1 MTVGEPKTKEEY
13 EKIIKECTQALKSS
27 SINPQTFIKRANAYE
42 QLENYEEAFKDVRN
56 ALSLDHSNKQYI
68 EKAHQIL
75 KKSTDKVNS
84 RTPTNIVRTLIADC
98 CNESED
104 IKKRVESAE
113 RLAAL
118 TKDIAFAKITGQE
131 GGVEFIVNALMN
143 EVNKKDN
150 QEFRI
155 RLRMALIGILSK
167 VSGVKEYTTLILE
180 RINKTSISLLIDT
193 ADEKRAFL
201 GMDLLKTLFN
211 TAIDLPLNKIRI
223 LAQARE
229 ISLDHLCNIL
239 TQNVNTNIKVNS
251 VHTIIN
257 IIVDKSSAIAF
268 TGTSGFAILLG
279 CAAEKDDR
287 IKPMVALAVSRIISH
302 MNGEDKSIR
311 ESCESNISNWLN
323 ADKESEKIKGLS
335 ALASV
340 FQANVDVGKSILLSK
355 GFLADIMDTIDF
367 ESEQFQTLFIDVLS
381 QACADKVCRQNIAER
396 CTGFLL
402 KNLKLESKNEIRIDS
417 ALVLTKLMFIRR
429 EITDMLLKEENLS
442 DSFINRIIDDKR
454 DLNSRTNA
462 IEGLSYMTIFAPIKE
477 KIAKNDTFLKSLT
490 DLAKCENQPLQYG
503 ITTIIDNITQYPREL
518 TEEEKQLKKIKEFSK
533 EQSVIKDDERDK
545 AEYVVKRIENV
556 LKNNGI
562 LTLIALSKTESV
574 NAHESLSQIF
584 LNIVTEKK
592 FRGQV
597 VQQGGVKVLFK
608 MVGKGN
614 TEKGIMLATQ
624 ALAKIAIT
632 MDPRLAFKSAKA
644 TDLVRP
650 LIIMCKKGS
659 LLQQFEALMALTNL
673 GSVDDDLR
681 MKILKE
687 DGIKA
692 MESLQFTEN
701 VMVRRAATEALCNMM
716 YEPEVYT
723 SYIQS
728 PSKIKL
734 LVALSDVEDFE
745 TRRAASGALA
755 VLSQAEEITQH
766 IKKVNYGY
774 EVIKSLLEDKSE
786 ELQHRG
792 AEITK
797 NIIINSKKGDENLNR
812 LKNMGC
818 IKQLEVLTHSRLP
831 AISRCAVEALLWIR
845 KNNLL

>member
-1 MTVGEPKTKEEY
+1 MTGEPKTKEEY
-13 EKIIKECTQALKSS
+13 EKIVKECTQALKNS

-56 ALSLDHSNKQYI
+56 ALSLDHNNKQYI

-84 RTPTNIVRTLIADC
+84 RTPTNIVRGLIADS
-98 CNESED
+98 CNENED
-104 IKKRVESAE
+104 IKKRVEAAE
-113 RLAAL
+113 RLAGL

-131 GGVEFIVNALMN
+131 GGVELIVNALMS

-155 RLRMALIGILSK
+155 RLRMALIAVLSK
-167 VSGVKEYTTLILE
+167 VSGVKDYTTLILE

-211 TAIDLPLNKIRI
+211 TAIDLPLTKARV

-229 ISLDHLCNIL
+229 VSLNHLCNIL
-239 TQNVNTNIKVNS
+239 VQDVNTNIKVNS

-257 IIVDKSSAIAF
+257 IIVDKASAIAF

-311 ESCESNISNWLN
+311 ESCESIISDWLN

-335 ALASV
+335 ALASI

-355 GFLADIMDTIDF
+355 GFLTDIMDTIDF

-381 QACADKVCRQNIAER
+381 QACADKTCRQNIAER

-429 EITDMLLKEENLS
+429 EITDMLLQEENLS
-442 DSFINRIIDDKR
+442 DSFIARVIDDKR
-454 DLNSRTNA
+454 DLNSRINA
-462 IEGLSYMTIFAPIKE
+462 VEGLSYMTIFAPIKE
-477 KIAKNDTFLKSLT
+477 KIAKNDAFLKALT
-490 DLAKCENQPLQYG
+490 DLAKRENQPLQYG

-518 TEEEKQLKKIKEFSK
+518 SEEEKQLKKIKEFSK

-545 AEYVVKRIENV
+545 AEYVVKRIEKV

-562 LTLIALSKTESV
+562 LTLIALSKTESI

-608 MVGKGN
+608 MVNSKVN
-614 TEKGIMLATQ
+614 TEKGVMLATQ

-632 MDPRLAFKSAKA
+632 MDPRLAFKTAKA

-650 LIIMCKKGS
+650 LIVMCKKGN
-659 LLQQFEALMALTNL
+659 LLQQFEGLMALTNL

-687 DGIKA
+687 DGIKTI
-692 MESLQFTEN
+692 ETLQFTEH

-728 PSKIKL
+728 PNKIKL
-734 LVALSDVEDFE
+734 FVALSDVEDFE

-774 EVIKSLLEDKSE
+774 EVIKNLLEDKSE

-818 IKQLEVLTHSRLP
+818 IKQLEVLTHSQNP
-831 AISRCAVEALLWIR
+831 AIARCAVEGLLWIR
-845 KNNLL
+845 KNNLF

>member
-1 MTVGEPKTKEEY
+1 
-13 EKIIKECTQALKSS
+13 
-27 SINPQTFIKRANAYE
+27 
-42 QLENYEEAFKDVRN
+42 D
-56 ALSLDHSNKQYI
+56 
-68 EKAHQIL
+68 KA
-75 KKSTDKVNS
+75 
-84 RTPTNIVRTLIADC
+84 
-98 CNESED
+98 
-104 IKKRVESAE
+104 
-113 RLAAL
+113 
-118 TKDIAFAKITGQE
+118 
-131 GGVEFIVNALMN
+131 
-143 EVNKKDN
+143 
-150 QEFRI
+150 
-155 RLRMALIGILSK
+155 
-167 VSGVKEYTTLILE
+167 
-180 RINKTSISLLIDT
+180 
-193 ADEKRAFL
+193 
-201 GMDLLKTLFN
+201 
-211 TAIDLPLNKIRI
+211 
-223 LAQARE
+223 
-229 ISLDHLCNIL
+229 
-239 TQNVNTNIKVNS
+239 
-251 VHTIIN
+251 
-257 IIVDKSSAIAF
+257 SAIAF

-311 ESCESNISNWLN
+311 ESCESTISDWLN
-323 ADKESEKIKGLS
+323 ADKESDKIKGLS
-335 ALASV
+335 ALASI

-355 GFLADIMDTIDF
+355 GFLSDIMDTIDF

-381 QACADKVCRQNIAER
+381 QACADKTCRQNIAER

-429 EITDMLLKEENLS
+429 EITDMLLQEENLS
-442 DSFINRIIDDKR
+442 DSFIARVIDDER
-454 DLNSRTNA
+454 DLNSRVNA
-462 IEGLSYMTIFAPIKE
+462 VEGLSYMTIFAPIKE
-477 KIAKNDTFLKSLT
+477 KIAKNDVFLKALT
-490 DLAKCENQPLQYG
+490 DLAKRENQPLQYG

-518 TEEEKQLKKIKEFSK
+518 SEEEKQLKKIKEFSK
-533 EQSVIKDDERDK
+533 EQSIVKDDERDK
-545 AEYVVKRIENV
+545 AEYVIKRIEKV

-608 MVGKGN
+608 MVNSKVN
-614 TEKGIMLATQ
+614 TDKGIMLATQ

-650 LIIMCKKGS
+650 LIVMCKKGN
-659 LLQQFEALMALTNL
+659 LLQQFEGLMALTNL

-687 DGIKA
+687 DGIKT
-692 MESLQFTEN
+692 METLQFTEH

-728 PSKIKL
+728 PNKIKL
-734 LVALSDVEDFE
+734 FVALSDVEDFE

-774 EVIKSLLEDKSE
+774 EVIKNLLEDKSE

-792 AEITK
+792 AEIAK
-797 NIIINSKKGDENLNR
+797 NII
-812 LKNMGC
+812 
-818 IKQLEVLTHSRLP
+818 
-831 AISRCAVEALLWIR
+831 
-845 KNNLL
+845 

>member
-1 MTVGEPKTKEEY
+1 MGEPKTKEEY
-13 EKIIKECTQALKSS
+13 EKIVKECTQELKNS
-27 SINPQTFIKRANAYE
+27 SINPQIFIKRANAYE
-42 QLENYEEAFKDVRN
+42 HLENYEEAFKDVRN
-56 ALSLDHSNKQYI
+56 ALSLDHNNKQYI
-68 EKAHQIL
+68 DKAHQIL

-84 RTPTNIVRTLIADC
+84 RTPTNIVRGLITDS
-98 CNESED
+98 CNETED
-104 IKKRVESAE
+104 IKKRVEAAE
-113 RLAAL
+113 KLAAL
-118 TKDIAFAKITGQE
+118 TKDMAFAKITGQE
-131 GGVEFIVNALMN
+131 GGVEFIINALMN
-143 EVNKKDN
+143 EVKQKDH
-150 QEFRI
+150 QEFRV
-155 RLRMALIGILSK
+155 RLRMALISVLSK
-167 VSGVKEYTTLILE
+167 VSGVKEFSTLILE
-180 RINKTSISLLIDT
+180 RINRTSISLLIDT

-211 TAIDLPLNKIRI
+211 TAIDLPLTKARV

-229 ISLDHLCNIL
+229 VSLNHLCNIL
-239 TQNVNTNIKVNS
+239 IQDVNTNIKVNS

-257 IIVDKSSAIAF
+257 IIVDKASAIAF

-302 MNGEDKSIR
+302 MNGEDRSIR
-311 ESCESNISNWLN
+311 ESCENIISDWLN
-323 ADKESEKIKGLS
+323 GDKESEKIKGLS
-335 ALASV
+335 ALASI

-355 GFLADIMDTIDF
+355 GFLGDIMDTIDF
-367 ESEQFQTLFIDVLS
+367 ESERFQTLFIDVLS
-381 QACADKVCRQNIAER
+381 QACADKSCRQNIAER

-442 DSFINRIIDDKR
+442 DSFIDRVIDSKR
-454 DLNSRTNA
+454 DLNSRINA
-462 IEGLSYMTIFAPIKE
+462 VEGLSYMTIFAPIKE
-477 KIAKNDTFLKSLT
+477 KITKNDTFLKSLT
-490 DLAKCENQPLQYG
+490 DLAKRENQPLQYG
-503 ITTIIDNITQYPREL
+503 ITAILDNITQYPREL
-518 TEEEKQLKKIKEFSK
+518 TEEEQQLKKIKEFSK
-533 EQSVIKDDERDK
+533 EQSIIKDDERDK
-545 AEYVVKRIENV
+545 AEYVVKRIEKV

-562 LTLIALSKTESV
+562 LTLIALSKTESI
-574 NAHESLSQIF
+574 NAHETLSKIF

-608 MVGKGN
+608 MLNSKVN

-632 MDPRLAFKSAKA
+632 MDPRLAFKTTKA

-650 LIIMCKKGS
+650 LIVMCKKGN
-659 LLQQFEALMALTNL
+659 LLQQFEGLMALTNL

-687 DGIKA
+687 DGIKTI
-692 MESLQFTEN
+692 ESLQFTEH

-723 SYIQS
+723 SYLQS
-728 PSKIKL
+728 PNKIKL

-755 VLSQAEEITQH
+755 VLSQAEEIIQH

-774 EVIKSLLEDKSE
+774 EVIKNLLEDKSE

-797 NIIINSKKGDENLNR
+797 NIIINSKKGDESINR

-818 IKQLEVLTHSRLP
+818 LNQLEVLTHSKVP
-831 AISRCAVEALLWIR
+831 AIARCAVEGLVWVK
-845 KNNLL
+845 KNNLV

>member
-1 MTVGEPKTKEEY
+1 M
-13 EKIIKECTQALKSS
+13 S
-27 SINPQTFIKRANAYE
+27 
-42 QLENYEEAFKDVRN
+42 
-56 ALSLDHSNKQYI
+56 
-68 EKAHQIL
+68 
-75 KKSTDKVNS
+75 
-84 RTPTNIVRTLIADC
+84 
-98 CNESED
+98 
-104 IKKRVESAE
+104 
-113 RLAAL
+113 
-118 TKDIAFAKITGQE
+118 
-131 GGVEFIVNALMN
+131 

-155 RLRMALIGILSK
+155 RLRMALIAVLSK
-167 VSGVKEYTTLILE
+167 VSGVKDYTTLILE

-211 TAIDLPLNKIRI
+211 TAIDLPLTKARV

-229 ISLDHLCNIL
+229 VSLNHLCNIL
-239 TQNVNTNIKVNS
+239 VQDVNTNIKVNS

-257 IIVDKSSAIAF
+257 IIVDKASAIAF

-311 ESCESNISNWLN
+311 ESCESIISDWLN

-335 ALASV
+335 ALASI

-355 GFLADIMDTIDF
+355 GFLTDIMDTIDF

-381 QACADKVCRQNIAER
+381 QACADKTCRQNIAER

-429 EITDMLLKEENLS
+429 EITDMLLQEENLS
-442 DSFINRIIDDKR
+442 DSFIARVIDDKR
-454 DLNSRTNA
+454 DLNSRINA
-462 IEGLSYMTIFAPIKE
+462 VEGLSYMTIFAPIKE
-477 KIAKNDTFLKSLT
+477 KIAKNDAFLKALT
-490 DLAKCENQPLQYG
+490 DLAKRENQPLQYG

-518 TEEEKQLKKIKEFSK
+518 SEEEKQLKKIKEFSK

-545 AEYVVKRIENV
+545 AEYVVKRIEKV

-562 LTLIALSKTESV
+562 LTLIALSKTESI

-608 MVGKGN
+608 MVNSKVN
-614 TEKGIMLATQ
+614 TEKGVMLATQ

-632 MDPRLAFKSAKA
+632 MDPRLAFKTAKA

-650 LIIMCKKGS
+650 LIVMCKKGN
-659 LLQQFEALMALTNL
+659 LLQQFEGLMALTNL

-687 DGIKA
+687 DGIKTI
-692 MESLQFTEN
+692 ETLQFTEH

-728 PSKIKL
+728 PNKIKL
-734 LVALSDVEDFE
+734 FVALSDVEDFE

-774 EVIKSLLEDKSE
+774 EVIKNLLEDKSE

-818 IKQLEVLTHSRLP
+818 IKQLEVLTHSQNP
-831 AISRCAVEALLWIR
+831 AIARCAVEGLLWIR
-845 KNNLL
+845 KNNLF